1 MKFAKLRGLIKEK
14 GMTESELAMKINLSA
29 SSISCR
35 LSGKVEWTLPEMR
48 AVCDVLEIPISDIGK
63 YFFV

>member
-14 GMTESELAMKINLSA
+14 GMTESELAMKINLSP

>member
-14 GMTESELAMKINLSA
+14 GMTESELAMKINLSP

-35 LSGKVEWTLPEMR
+35 LSGKVEWSLPEMR

-63 YFFV
+63 YFFI